1 MVTILTSLKQQ
12 MKQDTKTKTE
22 IWAVEGK
29 KCSVNSEEDE
39 ALWSGETQERRLSVY
54 RY

>member
-22 IWAVEGK
+22 ICAVEGK
-29 KCSVNSEEDE
+29 KKLCEFR
-39 ALWSGETQERRLSVY
+39 GR
-54 RY
+54 